1 MKRLLLLI
9 TIFISTVSFGQVPS
23 YVPTNGMVAYWPFN
37 GNANDESGNGYNGA
51 IELNPSLTSG
61 HDLTA
66 NSAYDFEWDNV
77 TGYGSAWQRIEIPS
91 ISEMSQSNLTINAWI
106 NPESFYWP
114 NNSIQTSMIIGS
126 SAQCVSTNL
135 RFVINPNGIL
145 AFSQATGVTAQ
156 SPQNS
161 VVLNQWQMVTVS
173 ATVDSTFLFV
183 NGLQVAA
190 TLNTGTPDFSGC
202 LVIGEHH
209 QGNGHWYYFDGIIDN
224 VGLWNRK
231 LTECEILD
239 LYEGSLGN
247 CCVPDPITSQPTD
260 VAVPLNGTGMF
271 STTTSITS
279 PTYQWQMDNGTGYM
293 DLTNAGQFSGVDTD
307 MLTVSNVTLG
317 QNNTLFRCIVTE
329 NSNCSD
335 TTDVAI
341 LTVEDNTGLYDLNK
355 DIFNVYP
362 NPTSNSFTIS
372 SEKVIN
378 SEFKIIDAQGRE
390 VLTGSMNGQ
399 EHTID
404 ISKLSNG
411 VYSVVFNNTEYPV
424 VSVIKE

>member
-1 MKRLLLLI
+1 MLACCSYNGFNEMNSPQYLTHRFNDANGSLFAVGGDLYNNNVGNDTWTNI
-9 TIFISTVSFGQVPS
+9 IYTNDGDSARFWQDGIFMGAQVVSPGCDIIVSGDIAIGRMNHPA
-23 YVPTNGMVAYWPFN
+23 NDAFN
-37 GNANDESGNGYNGA
+37 GKID
-51 IELNPSLTSG
+51 
-61 HDLTA
+61 D
-66 NSAYDFEWDNV
+66 
-77 TGYGSAWQRIEIPS
+77 
-91 ISEMSQSNLTINAWI
+91 
-106 NPESFYWP
+106 
-114 NNSIQTSMIIGS
+114 IG
-126 SAQCVSTNL
+126 
-135 RFVINPNGIL
+135 I
-145 AFSQATGVTAQ
+145 
-156 SPQNS
+156 
-161 VVLNQWQMVTVS
+161 
-173 ATVDSTFLFV
+173 
-183 NGLQVAA
+183 
-190 TLNTGTPDFSGC
+190 
-202 LVIGEHH
+202 
-209 QGNGHWYYFDGIIDN
+209 
-224 VGLWNRK
+224 WNRA
-231 LTECEILD
+231 LTECEIKD

-260 VAVPLNGTGMF
+260 ITVPLNGSGMF
-271 STTTSITS
+271 STATSITS
-279 PTYQWQMDNGTGYM
+279 PSYQWQMDNGTGYM